1 MATTQVKPKE
11 TTDDI
16 LKEIGSNIG
25 EAAKDDIKPVLR
37 AKPKTIKIILE
48 ANENIP
54 PTGQFFGI
62 NGVSFI
68 LRAGEPAVVPW
79 GIKEILDNAVEN
91 TPVRDGSNRLVS
103 TRKKLRYPY
112 TIVRDDE
119 VYSD

>member
-1 MATTQVKPKE
+1 MAAAVKQ

-25 EAAKDDIKPVLR
+25 EAKPVLKT
-37 AKPKTIKIILE
+37 KPKTIKLILE
-48 ANENIP
+48 ENENIP

-62 NGVSFI
+62 NGVSFV
-68 LRAGEPAVVPW
+68 LRPGEVAVVPW

-91 TPVRDGSNRLVS
+91 TPVRDGSNRVIG

-112 TIVRDDE
+112 TIVREDE
-119 VYSD
+119 VYAD